1 MKVLMIVT
9 SNDRLGDTGHKT
21 GLWLEELAAPY
32 YVFIDAGAQ
41 VTLASPKGGPAP
53 VDPRSEADE
62 AQNKATRRFTA
73 DTVAMAALKAT
84 VPLADVRPEDHD
96 VLFYPGGHG
105 PLWDL
110 VDDARS
116 VAVIEAMHRA
126 GKPVAA
132 VCHGPAVLVRATTPD
147 GKPLV
152 ARRNVTGFS
161 NAEEDVVGLSQVVP
175 FLLQDELT
183 RLGAKYERGP
193 LWEPHV
199 VVDGLLVTGQNPAS
213 SERTATEVLGVLS
226 RSCGCTPFPGEPVR
240 EPGEPGE
247 PGKQGA

>member
-62 AQNKATRRFTA
+62 AQNKATRSFTA
-73 DTVAMAALKAT
+73 DPAAMAALKAT

-132 VCHGPAVLVRATTPD
+132 VCHGPAVLVRAVTPD

-161 NAEEDVVGLSQVVP
+161 NAEEGVVGLSQVVP

-213 SERTATEVLGVLS
+213 SEKAAKAVLDVQA
-226 RSCGCTPFPGEPVR
+226 RACGCAPYPGAPLK
-240 EPGEPGE
+240 EPG
-247 PGKQGA
+247 A

>member
-32 YVFIDAGAQ
+32 YVFTDAGAR
-41 VTLASPKGGPAP
+41 VTLASPKGGAAP

-62 AQNKATRRFTA
+62 AQNRTTRRFTA
-73 DTVAMAALKAT
+73 DPAAMAALKDT
-84 VPLADVRPEDHD
+84 VPLAEVRPEDYD

-110 VDDARS
+110 VDDPRS
-116 VAVIEAMHRA
+116 LAIIENMHRA

-161 NAEEDVVGLSQVVP
+161 NAEEDAVSLSRVVP

-183 RLGAKYERGP
+183 RLGARYERGP

-199 VVDGLLVTGQNPAS
+199 VADGLLVTGQNPAS
-213 SERTATEVLGVLS
+213 SERTAKAVLEVLA
-226 RSCGCTPFPGEPVR
+226 RSCGCAPYPGEPIR
-240 EPGEPGE
+240 EPGVPGA
-247 PGKQGA
+247 PGA